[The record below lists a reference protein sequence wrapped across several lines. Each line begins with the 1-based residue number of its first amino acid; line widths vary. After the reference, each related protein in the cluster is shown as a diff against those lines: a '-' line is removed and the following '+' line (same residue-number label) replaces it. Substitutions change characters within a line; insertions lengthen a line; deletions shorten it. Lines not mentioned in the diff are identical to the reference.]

1 VRRKREGERRIVG
14 VVDPDAAARMTGS
27 EGWLS
32 GGEDDG
38 HLLAFRGWEIDVVV
52 VAEVDMEENEDV
64 VLTVVWGGGPRR
76 I

>member
-1 VRRKREGERRIVG
+1 VRKSEGERRIVG
-14 VVDPDAAARMTGS
+14 VVSPDAVARMTGS

-32 GGEDDG
+32 RRENDG
-38 HLLAFRGWEIDVVV
+38 HLLVFRGWEIDTL

-64 VLTVVWGGGPRR
+64 ELTVVWGGGPPR